1 MLPQVLI
8 NVRLPSGDADTIL
21 ASDLVTNAVSVAE
34 QALADSGRALL
45 RKSGTEPLI
54 RVMVEGVE
62 PHQTQAQAEY
72 IAEAVRLAS
81 A

>member
-1 MLPQVLI
+1 VLI

-34 QALADSGRALL
+34 QTLAQSGRILL

-54 RVMVEGVE
+54 RVMVEGVD
-62 PHQTQAQAEY
+62 PHLTKAQAEY
-72 IAEAVRLAS
+72 IADAVRSAS